1 MSIAA
6 AQAAAFY
13 RDVAR
18 TRRLWTIRDA
28 GGFPAPK
35 NSRGVRAQP
44 FWSTRSRAERIIKN
58 VPAYHGFEPVEL
70 TWDEFRNQ
78 HVPHLAE
85 QGMEVGVNWSGKGA
99 TGYDLDLPSFL
110 EAMTWHLEHPD
121 ASA

>member
-6 AQAAAFY
+6 AQAAIFY

-44 FWSTRSRAERIIKN
+44 I
-58 VPAYHGFEPVEL
+58 
-70 TWDEFRNQ
+70 
-78 HVPHLAE
+78 
-85 QGMEVGVNWSGKGA
+85 VNAVHPWHNFMG
-99 TGYDLDLPSFL
+99 
-110 EAMTWHLEHPD
+110 TWHLYAVAD
-121 ASA
+121 A

>member
-1 MSIAA
+1 VSIAA
-6 AQAAAFY
+6 AQAAIFY

-44 FWSTRSRAERIIKN
+44 FWSTLSRVQRIIKN
-58 VPAYHGFEPVEL
+58 VPAYRDFQPVEMS
-70 TWDEFRNQ
+70 WEEFRDQ
-78 HVPHLAE
+78 WLPDLE
-85 QGMEVGVNWSGKGA
+85 GRGMAVGINWSGNGA
-99 TGYDLDLPSFL
+99 TGYDVQPQAVIDAI
-110 EAMTWHLEHPD
+110 EWHLEHPE